1 MMRMRIW
8 RIVGTVLVLTL
19 VVVLYHPF
27 LADLF
32 FSVQNKNKIPFEM
45 GDRILVIAPHP
56 DDETLGGAGVIQ
68 KALAAGKKVKVL
80 VMTNGDGF
88 TFAVERNFHVL
99 SPRPPDYRRLGEIR
113 HQESLNALK
122 RLGVQSKDVIFLGY
136 PDGGMH
142 RLWQT
147 NWDCRHP
154 YRALNG
160 STRSPYAFSYEKDAP
175 YCGANVVKNLADI
188 LRDFRP
194 TDIVYPDPH
203 DQHPDHWATNAF
215 VQYVMTERHIRAK
228 EWTYLVHRGDFPAP
242 WLYEPKKPLDPPLA
256 LSSLDT
262 HWVYLP
268 MNKEEEQKKEEA
280 IATYITQVKV
290 MDPFLRAFIR
300 TNELLGT
307 YDDLILP
314 ADRGNRELDLSGTNL
329 PILVKDAV
337 NDSVLRELEAEADLT
352 AVGMVRTG
360 GKFALVLETRHG
372 ISQNVNYAIRVR
384 LFRSDGVKR
393 LDLIVRN
400 SHLFA
405 IKPAENSMDLPAGST
420 VKVQGNRLWVMLPAG
435 VLNGVTDLLISAD
448 TRVGPKLILIDKT
461 AWRLIKVEK

>member
-1 MMRMRIW
+1 MRKW
-8 RIVGTVLVLTL
+8 RIAGTFLVLTIVLVLS
-19 VVVLYHPF
+19 HPY

-32 FSVQNKNKIPFEM
+32 FSVHNKNIIRFGM

-68 KALAAGKKVKVL
+68 KALAAGKKVKVV
-80 VMTNGDGF
+80 VMTSGDGF

-99 SPRPPDYRRLGEIR
+99 TPRPPDYQRMGEIR

-122 RLGVQSKDVIFLGY
+122 RLGVQNKDVIFLGY

-160 STRSPYAFSYEKDAP
+160 STQSPYAFSFEKGAP
-175 YCGANVVKNLADI
+175 YCGANVVKNLDDI
-188 LRDFRP
+188 LRDYRP
-194 TDIVYPDPH
+194 TDIVYPDSH

-215 VQYVMTERHIRAK
+215 VQYVLTERHIRVK

-242 WLYEPKKPLDPPLA
+242 WMYEPNKPLDPPHALA
-256 LSSLDT
+256 SLDT

-268 MNKEEEQKKEEA
+268 MNKEEEKKKEEA
-280 IATYITQVKV
+280 IATYVTQVKV

-300 TNELLGT
+300 TNDLLGT
-307 YDDLILP
+307 YDVLTLP
-314 ADRGNRELDLSGTNL
+314 AERRNRELDLTGTNFT
-329 PILVKDAV
+329 LVKDAV
-337 NDSVLRELEAEADLT
+337 NDSVLRELEPEADLT
-352 AVGMVRTG
+352 GVGVARAG
-360 GKFALVLETRHG
+360 GKFALELETRG
-372 ISQNVNYAIRVR
+372 KISQHVNYSIRVR

-400 SHLFA
+400 SHLSA
-405 IKPAENSMDLPAGST
+405 IKPAENSMELPAGST
-420 VKVQGNRLWVMLPAG
+420 LKVQGNRLWVVMPST
-435 VLNGVTDLLISAD
+435 VLDGVTDLLLSAD
-448 TRVGPKLILIDKT
+448 TRVGPKLILVDKT